1 MDNKGVAPLYFK
13 WPIAVALADSRS
25 NIGEESV
32 QKLDS
37 IDIRTWLPD
46 RHTLKDHYSFSQKLI
61 PGSYTLLVA
70 ILDEETNR
78 PGIKLAIEGE
88 RSDGW
93 TNVVALAV
101 CG

>member
-1 MDNKGVAPLYFK
+1 M
-13 WPIAVALADSRS
+13 
-25 NIGEESV
+25 